1 MNGAVTRFV
10 VLMVDVQE
18 NEAKRNRAEK
28 RAADE
33 MKARKLKE
41 KEISE
46 LEDRL
51 AKLKA
56 STAKVDLK
64 RLKSEAVALPCP
76 AAAVHSWLVHPRVQI
91 LSTGR
96 TWTRCRKR
104 RLMSTR
110 KCLTCW
116 TGSRP

>member
-1 MNGAVTRFV
+1 MLRC
-10 VLMVDVQE
+10 QE

-51 AKLKA
+51 EKL
-56 STAKVDLK
+56 
-64 RLKSEAVALPCP
+64 R
-76 AAAVHSWLVHPRVQI
+76 
-91 LSTGR
+91 
-96 TWTRCRKR
+96 
-104 RLMSTR
+104 
-110 KCLTCW
+110 
-116 TGSRP
+116 TGSMKVESQLQKSARVLLLSCVSLCCGPFM